1 MYIDEVLKSLKM
13 PDTVKLA
20 LNNRNI
26 YAIDELL
33 EIPEATLD
41 SWKDIP
47 IGHRIKLKKFM
58 GIALS

>member
-1 MYIDEVLKSLKM
+1 M

-33 EIPEATLD
+33 EIPESTLD